1 MKLLWCALL
10 LVISIPLISFGQ
22 GTIQTGFVVITP
34 VFGTGDGLSVS
45 ETFGEQV
52 GPNFF
57 QSSVP
62 QSPLVTLT
70 NVVVNTDLNTGLNT
84 GLAIV
89 NPNNSPVSVELTFR
103 NGLGLVTA
111 TRTIT
116 LAARQQESRFVTEIF
131 AGDPVTAGPMV
142 GSLFISSSAPVGVLG
157 LSFNGFSFTSL
168 PVATQLA
175 ANNVTT
181 VGVNSGIAAT
191 ASIGNPITTVGVN
204 AGITAVAG
212 LPPGVPSTITAIPDT
227 ITQIPATFPGL
238 IPQQPVFGVT
248 TPLSGVPPIGA
259 VTAVPITTPITGVT
273 STFTTVTGQIVTTA
287 SGATILVPSVIVF
300 PQVTAGVGG
309 TGALLL
315 PQVAAGGGWVSQ
327 ITIANT
333 SGVTQAVRID
343 FFDSNGAPLSLSTGA
358 TIQNVVIA
366 PGGVAT
372 ITTAM

>member
-212 LPPGVPSTITAIPDT
+212 LPPGVPSDHHCHSRHYHANSGY
-227 ITQIPATFPGL
+227 FPRAYSS
-238 IPQQPVFGVT
+238 T
-248 TPLSGVPPIGA
+248 
-259 VTAVPITTPITGVT
+259 TGVWRDDAVIGCPANRGGDGGAYYNSNNRCHLDLHDGHGT
-273 STFTTVTGQIVTTA
+273 NRYNSLRSNHPRAVCNRISTGHSRCWWNRRALA
-287 SGATILVPSVIVF
+287 S
-300 PQVTAGVGG
+300 
-309 TGALLL
+309 
-315 PQVAAGGGWVSQ
+315 AGGGWRRM
-327 ITIANT
+327 
-333 SGVTQAVRID
+333 GE
-343 FFDSNGAPLSLSTGA
+343 SNHNRKY
-358 TIQNVVIA
+358 IRRD
-366 PGGVAT
+366 PGRSN
-372 ITTAM
+372 